1 MIIAIV
7 LMIAAVAFLC
17 WLLFTLATY
26 ALPLFV
32 GVLAA
37 HWAYGLG
44 AGVLGAPLAGLIAA
58 VATFI
63 GAQFLLVTVRSP
75 IARVT
80 VALLFIVPAAIAG
93 FSAAHGLARIG
104 VPSGIWRD
112 IFGVVGA
119 LAVGC
124 AAWVRLTSM
133 GALSA
138 EGVRKPMHISTAP
151 N

>member
-32 GVLAA
+32 GILAGQ
-37 HWAYGLG
+37 WAYGLG
-44 AGVLGAPLAGLIAA
+44 AGVLGAPLVGLIAA
-58 VATFI
+58 AATFF

-75 IARVT
+75 LVRAA
-80 VALLFIVPAAIAG
+80 VALLFVVPASIAG

-104 VPSGIWRD
+104 VPSEIWRD
-112 IFGVVGA
+112 IFGVVGGV
-119 LAVGC
+119 AVGI
-124 AAWVRLTSM
+124 AAWVRLMSM

-138 EGVRKPMHISTAP
+138 EAVRKPMHISTAP